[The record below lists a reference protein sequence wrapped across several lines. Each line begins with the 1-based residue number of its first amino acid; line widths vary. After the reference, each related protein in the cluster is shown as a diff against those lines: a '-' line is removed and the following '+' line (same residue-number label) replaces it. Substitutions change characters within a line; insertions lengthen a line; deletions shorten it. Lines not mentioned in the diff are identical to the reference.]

1 MRIAIGPFEAD
12 FARDAIKSGGG
23 TAVALGEPADGM
35 VWLSPT
41 HMTEL
46 AEALATQPDIRWVQ
60 LPFAGIEHAVAA
72 GVIDD
77 RRVWTCAKGSYAR
90 PVAEHALTLALAGLR
105 LLPTRIRATSWGTAT
120 GTSLYGAQVTILGGG
135 GITEE
140 LLKLLAPF
148 EVEATVVRRRTGDP
162 LPLSPRIVEPSALAS
177 VLPGSLV
184 VFLALALT
192 PATMGII
199 GATEMDLIGPSGW
212 VVNVARGRHVD
223 TDALVSALREE
234 RLGGAAL
241 DVTDP
246 EPLPDGHPLWSE
258 PRCII
263 TPHSADWPEVV
274 LPALAERIE
283 TNVARFVSGQ
293 PFVGLV
299 DPHAG
304 Y

>member
-1 MRIAIGPFEAD
+1 MRIAIGPFDAD
-12 FARDAIKSGGG
+12 FATAAVKSGGG
-23 TAVALGEPADGM
+23 TVVGLGEPADGL

-46 AEALATQPDIRWVQ
+46 TEALALQPDIRWVQ

-77 RRVWTCAKGSYAR
+77 QRAWTCAKGSYAK
-90 PVAEHALTLALAGLR
+90 PVAEHALMLALAGLR
-105 LLPTRIRATSWGTAT
+105 LLPTRIRATSWGIAT
-120 GTSLYGAQVTILGGG
+120 GTTLYGARVTILGGG

-140 LLKLLAPF
+140 LLELLAPF
-148 EVEATVVRRRTGDP
+148 DVEATVVRRQSGEP
-162 LPLSPRIVEPSALAS
+162 LPHAARIVDQSALPA

-199 GATEMDLIGPSGW
+199 GRAEMDLIGPSGW
-212 VVNVARGRHVD
+212 LVNVARGRHVD
-223 TDALVSALREE
+223 TDALVTALREE

-246 EPLPDGHPLWSE
+246 EPLPDGHPLWTE

-274 LPALAERIE
+274 LPALAARIE
-283 TNVARFVSGQ
+283 ENVARFVAGR
-293 PFVGLV
+293 PFVGAV